1 MYGDPR
7 KWYGHFPFLIVFA
20 LADFIIR
27 ARELEF
33 ERNGETLNVDVS
45 TPIVQAAIDRGNVI
59 VVEISCSIVT
69 SLARGRATRAGQH
82 KGHASTW

>member
-45 TPIVQAAIDRGNVI
+45 TPIVQSGIDRGNVI
-59 VVEISCSIVT
+59 GSI
-69 SLARGRATRAGQH
+69 RGRGYQVPLRSPFFRLATGAPM
-82 KGHASTW
+82 